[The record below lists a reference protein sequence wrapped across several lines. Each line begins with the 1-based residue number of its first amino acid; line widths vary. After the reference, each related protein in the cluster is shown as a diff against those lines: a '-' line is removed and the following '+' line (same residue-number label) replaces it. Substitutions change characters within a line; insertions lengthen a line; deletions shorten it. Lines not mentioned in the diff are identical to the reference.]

1 MEALELCPG
10 LGPSQRCLSFP
21 STMAS
26 THLFGSHPTNPLWAP
41 TPTPFGVLLK
51 RKGDKMV
58 HGGQP
63 LCPLL
68 PPHLGMGFPWG
79 WVAEATAGVA
89 VPTAVTPGA
98 ATPQAWAAGTI

>member
-1 MEALELCPG
+1 
-10 LGPSQRCLSFP
+10 
-21 STMAS
+21 
-26 THLFGSHPTNPLWAP
+26 
-41 TPTPFGVLLK
+41 
-51 RKGDKMV
+51 MV